1 MIFLFS
7 SNRYTTKIHSKLSNK
22 KSIGNRLKYDLNL
35 HLMKRTKYFRIL
47 LLQFIIGG
55 TLLLSNQL
63 AYSQKIGVV
72 LSGGGATGFAH
83 IGVLKA
89 LEENNIPIDYITG
102 TSSGALIG
110 GLYAIG
116 YSPTEIENFVKSERF
131 QTITKGE
138 LEEQNNYL
146 FNKVEIDASLI
157 NLSFSAD
164 SAFKRFLPT
173 KFMNSTFLDYEMLT
187 TFGPAGEFANED
199 FSQLFI
205 PFRCVAS
212 DISNKKSVVLKNG
225 KLNLA
230 IRASMT
236 FPFFIQPIKFNNQL
250 LFDGGLYN
258 NFPADVMENDF
269 KPDFIIGS
277 NVSSNYKSPEEH
289 DLLSQVINMMVIPTN
304 FSIPEGKGVII
315 SPKTSVTTFNFSD
328 IESAIDAG
336 YTEALKQLG
345 LLKKY
350 ISKSQNPE
358 VLNEKRANYRS
369 KLKGLRITE
378 VEGSTKDIKLNHFLQ
393 CNILPNDKISDST
406 NFAKKYFRLNSFE
419 GIEFLTPSLTRIHD
433 SSYRLTLK
441 PLKAKEFGIELGGV
455 FSSKAIN
462 TGYIGLSY
470 LLLKNQSL
478 KIKGDSYFG
487 RFYGAAKLMLDY
499 KIPTTYQ
506 IGFSPYFVLNR
517 WDYFRSFSSFFED
530 VKPSYLIQN
539 EMYYGL
545 TFKHPIGNNGLSS
558 IDFRKFDTKDDY
570 YQTENFNLKDTS
582 DFTLFSGYSIKWTGE
597 FNTLNRKQFASKG
610 KLLSL
615 NAQFVS
621 GVEDSESGTTSI
633 NSYKIFQNHHW
644 FSIQGEGQWFIFNNN
659 LFNVGIHLKGVVSNQ
674 TLFYNY
680 KASLLAMNDFSPFVD
695 AQSTFLQE
703 YRSNKHLGIG
713 TNIILTIKKNIDF
726 RIDGY
731 LYQAFNQ
738 LNKNNALS
746 FYYERAQLFK
756 DFLIASHLIYHSP
769 IGPVRISANYFPQQK
784 NPVYF
789 HVCYGYLLFNER
801 AYR

>member
-1 MIFLFS
+1 MNGIKQLFVS
-7 SNRYTTKIHSKLSNK
+7 IIKLL
-22 KSIGNRLKYDLNL
+22 IGS
-35 HLMKRTKYFRIL
+35 TF
-47 LLQFIIGG
+47 
-55 TLLLSNQL
+55 LLSSSFI
-63 AYSQKIGVV
+63 YSQKIGLV

-116 YSPTEIENFVKSERF
+116 YSPSEIETYVKSKRF
-131 QTITKGE
+131 ETITKGE
-138 LEEQNNYL
+138 LEVQNNYF
-146 FNKVEIDASLI
+146 FNKDETDASLLH
-157 NLSFSAD
+157 LSFSAD

-187 TFGPAGEFANED
+187 TFGPAGEIANED
-199 FSQLFI
+199 FSKLFI

-212 DISNKKSVVLKNG
+212 DISNKKCVVLKNG

-258 NFPADVMENDF
+258 NFPADVMVNDF
-269 KPDFIIGS
+269 APDFIIGS

-289 DLLSQVINMMVIPTN
+289 DLLSQLINMMVIPTD
-304 FSIPEGKGVII
+304 FSIPEGKGII
-315 SPKTSVTTFNFSD
+315 IAPKTNVTTFNFSD
-328 IESAIDAG
+328 IESAINAG
-336 YTEALKQLG
+336 YTETLAQLEQI
-345 LLKKY
+345 KKY
-350 ISKSQNPE
+350 IPIVQNKAIFSKKRTE
-358 VLNEKRANYRS
+358 YREKLTGTKIVA
-369 KLKGLRITE
+369 
-378 VEGSTKDIKLNHFLQ
+378 VESTSSDKKLNHFLQ
-393 CNILPNDKISDST
+393 RNILPNKLAPDSIT
-406 NFAKKYFRLNSFE
+406 FAKRYFRLNSYE
-419 GIEFLTPSLTRIHD
+419 GIEFLTPSLTRIED
-433 SSYRLTLK
+433 SNYLLTLK
-441 PLKAKEFGIELGGV
+441 PLKAKEFGIEIGGV

-487 RFYGAAKLMLDY
+487 RFYGAAKLLVDY
-499 KIPTTYQ
+499 KIPITYQ

-517 WDYFRSFSSFFED
+517 WDYFKSFSSFFED

-539 EMYYGL
+539 EMYYGIQL
-545 TFKHPIGNNGLSS
+545 KHPIGNIGKSV
-558 IDFRKFDTKDDY
+558 FDLRNFTTNDQY
-570 YQTENFNLKDTS
+570 YQTENFSTKDTS
-582 DFTLFSGYSIKWTGE
+582 DFTLFSGYSIKWVGE
-597 FNTLNRKQFASKG
+597 LNTLNRKQFASKG
-610 KLLSL
+610 KLLSVKV
-615 NAQFVS
+615 QFVD
-621 GVEDSESGTTSI
+621 GTEDSESGSSSS
-633 NSYKIFQNHHW
+633 NRYKILQKHNW

-659 LFNVGIHLKGVVSNQ
+659 TFNLGLHMKGVMSNQ
-674 TLFYNY
+674 PLFYNY

-703 YRSNKHLGIG
+703 YRSNKHIGIG
-713 TNIILTIKKNIDF
+713 TNLIFSIKKNIDF

-738 LNKNNALS
+738 LNQNNALS
-746 FYYERAQLFK
+746 FYYERPQLFK
-756 DFLIASHLIYHSP
+756 DFLLASHLIYHSP
-769 IGPVRISANYFPQQK
+769 IGPVRISANYFPQQR
-784 NPVYF
+784 NPIYF
-789 HVCYGYLLFNER
+789 HICYGYLLFNER

>member
-1 MIFLFS
+1 MNGIKQLFVS
-7 SNRYTTKIHSKLSNK
+7 IVKLL
-22 KSIGNRLKYDLNL
+22 IGS
-35 HLMKRTKYFRIL
+35 TF
-47 LLQFIIGG
+47 
-55 TLLLSNQL
+55 LLSSSFI
-63 AYSQKIGVV
+63 YSQKIGLV

-116 YSPTEIENFVKSERF
+116 YSPSEIETYVKSKRF
-131 QTITKGE
+131 ETITKGE
-138 LEEQNNYL
+138 LEVQNNYF
-146 FNKVEIDASLI
+146 FNKDETDASLLH
-157 NLSFSAD
+157 LSFSAD

-187 TFGPAGEFANED
+187 TFGPAGEIANED
-199 FSQLFI
+199 FSKLFI

-212 DISNKKSVVLKNG
+212 DISNKKCVVLKNG

-258 NFPADVMENDF
+258 NFPADVMVNDF
-269 KPDFIIGS
+269 APDFIIGS

-289 DLLSQVINMMVIPTN
+289 DLLSQLINMMVIPTD
-304 FSIPEGKGVII
+304 FSIPEGKGII
-315 SPKTSVTTFNFSD
+315 IAPKTNVTTFNFSD
-328 IESAIDAG
+328 IESAINAG
-336 YTEALKQLG
+336 YTETLAQLE
-345 LLKKY
+345 LIKKY
-350 ISKSQNPE
+350 IPIAQNKAIFSKKRTE
-358 VLNEKRANYRS
+358 YREKLTGTKIVA
-369 KLKGLRITE
+369 
-378 VEGSTKDIKLNHFLQ
+378 VESTSSDKKLNHFVQ
-393 CNILPNDKISDST
+393 RNILPNKLAPDSIT
-406 NFAKKYFRLNSFE
+406 FAKRYFRLNSYE
-419 GIEFLTPSLTRIHD
+419 GIEFLTPSLTRIKD
-433 SSYRLTLK
+433 SNYLLTLK
-441 PLKAKEFGIELGGV
+441 PLKAKEFGIEIGGV

-487 RFYGAAKLMLDY
+487 RFYGAAKLLVDY

-517 WDYFRSFSSFFED
+517 WDYFKSFSSFFED

-539 EMYYGL
+539 EMYYGIQL
-545 TFKHPIGNNGLSS
+545 KHPIGNIGKSV
-558 IDFRKFDTKDDY
+558 FDLRNFTTNDQY
-570 YQTENFNLKDTS
+570 YQTENFSTKDTS
-582 DFTLFSGYSIKWTGE
+582 DFTLFSGYSIKWVGE
-597 FNTLNRKQFASKG
+597 LNTLNRKQFASKG
-610 KLLSL
+610 KLLSVKV
-615 NAQFVS
+615 QFVD
-621 GVEDSESGTTSI
+621 GTEDSESGSSSS
-633 NSYKIFQNHHW
+633 NRYKILQKHNW

-659 LFNVGIHLKGVVSNQ
+659 TFNLGLHMKGVMSNQ
-674 TLFYNY
+674 PLFYNY

-703 YRSNKHLGIG
+703 YRSNKHIGIG
-713 TNIILTIKKNIDF
+713 TNLIFSIKKNIDF

-738 LNKNNALS
+738 LNQNNALS
-746 FYYERAQLFK
+746 FYYERPQLFK
-756 DFLIASHLIYHSP
+756 DFLLASHLIYHSP
-769 IGPVRISANYFPQQK
+769 IGPVRISANYFPQQR
-784 NPVYF
+784 NPIYF
-789 HVCYGYLLFNER
+789 HICYGYLLFNER

>member
-1 MIFLFS
+1 MNGIKQLFVS
-7 SNRYTTKIHSKLSNK
+7 IVKLL
-22 KSIGNRLKYDLNL
+22 IGS
-35 HLMKRTKYFRIL
+35 TF
-47 LLQFIIGG
+47 
-55 TLLLSNQL
+55 LLSSSL
-63 AYSQKIGVV
+63 IYSQKIGLV

-116 YSPTEIENFVKSERF
+116 YSPSEIETYVKSKRF
-131 QTITKGE
+131 ETITKGE
-138 LEEQNNYL
+138 LEVQNNYF
-146 FNKVEIDASLI
+146 FNKDETDASLLH
-157 NLSFSAD
+157 LSFSAD

-187 TFGPAGEFANED
+187 TFGPAGEIANED
-199 FSQLFI
+199 FSKLFI

-212 DISNKKSVVLKNG
+212 DISNKKCVVLKNG

-258 NFPADVMENDF
+258 NFPADVMVNDF
-269 KPDFIIGS
+269 TPDFIIGS

-289 DLLSQVINMMVIPTN
+289 DLLSQLINMMVIPTD
-304 FSIPEGKGVII
+304 FSIPEGKGII
-315 SPKTSVTTFNFSD
+315 IAPKTSVTTFNFSD
-328 IESAIDAG
+328 IESAINAG
-336 YTEALKQLG
+336 YTETLTQLEQI
-345 LLKKY
+345 KKY
-350 ISKSQNPE
+350 IPIAQNKAIFSKKRTE
-358 VLNEKRANYRS
+358 FREKLTGTKIVA
-369 KLKGLRITE
+369 
-378 VEGSTKDIKLNHFLQ
+378 VESISSDKKLNHFLQ
-393 CNILPNDKISDST
+393 RNILPNKLAPDSIT
-406 NFAKKYFRLNSFE
+406 FAKRYFRLNSYE
-419 GIEFLTPSLTRIHD
+419 GIEFLTPSLTRIKD
-433 SSYRLTLK
+433 SNYLLTLK
-441 PLKAKEFGIELGGV
+441 PLKAKEFGIEIGGV

-487 RFYGAAKLMLDY
+487 RFYGAAKLLVDY

-517 WDYFRSFSSFFED
+517 WDYFKSFSSFFED

-539 EMYYGL
+539 EMYYGIQL
-545 TFKHPIGNNGLSS
+545 KHPIGNIGKSV
-558 IDFRKFDTKDDY
+558 FDLRNFTTNDQY
-570 YQTENFNLKDTS
+570 YQTENFSTKDTS
-582 DFTLFSGYSIKWTGE
+582 DFTLFSGYSIKWVGE
-597 FNTLNRKQFASKG
+597 LNTLNRKQFASKG
-610 KLLSL
+610 KLLSVKV
-615 NAQFVS
+615 QFVD
-621 GVEDSESGTTSI
+621 GTEDSESGSSSS
-633 NSYKIFQNHHW
+633 NRYKILQKHNW

-659 LFNVGIHLKGVVSNQ
+659 TFNLGLHMKGVMSNQ
-674 TLFYNY
+674 PLFYNY

-703 YRSNKHLGIG
+703 YRSNKHIGIG
-713 TNIILTIKKNIDF
+713 TNLIFAIKKNIDF

-738 LNKNNALS
+738 LNQNNALS
-746 FYYERAQLFK
+746 FYYERPQLFK
-756 DFLIASHLIYHSP
+756 DFLLASHLIYHSP
-769 IGPVRISANYFPQQK
+769 IGPVRISANYFPQQR
-784 NPVYF
+784 NPIYF
-789 HVCYGYLLFNER
+789 HICYGYLLFNER

>member
-1 MIFLFS
+1 MNGIKQLFVS
-7 SNRYTTKIHSKLSNK
+7 IIKLL
-22 KSIGNRLKYDLNL
+22 IGS
-35 HLMKRTKYFRIL
+35 TF
-47 LLQFIIGG
+47 
-55 TLLLSNQL
+55 LLSSSFI
-63 AYSQKIGVV
+63 YSQKIGLV

-116 YSPTEIENFVKSERF
+116 YSPSEIETYVKSKRF
-131 QTITKGE
+131 ETITKGE
-138 LEEQNNYL
+138 LEVQNNYF
-146 FNKVEIDASLI
+146 FNKDETDASLLH
-157 NLSFSAD
+157 LSFSAD

-187 TFGPAGEFANED
+187 TFGPAGEIANED
-199 FSQLFI
+199 FSKLFI

-212 DISNKKSVVLKNG
+212 DISNKKCVVLKNG

-258 NFPADVMENDF
+258 NFPADVMVNDF
-269 KPDFIIGS
+269 NPDFIIGS

-289 DLLSQVINMMVIPTN
+289 DLLSQLINMMVIPTD
-304 FSIPEGKGVII
+304 FSIPEGKGII
-315 SPKTSVTTFNFSD
+315 IAPKTNVTTFNFSD
-328 IESAIDAG
+328 IESAINAG
-336 YTEALKQLG
+336 YTETLEQLEQI
-345 LLKKY
+345 KKY
-350 ISKSQNPE
+350 ISIAQNKAIFSKKRTE
-358 VLNEKRANYRS
+358 YREKLTGTKIVA
-369 KLKGLRITE
+369 
-378 VEGSTKDIKLNHFLQ
+378 VESTSSDKKLNHFVQ
-393 CNILPNDKISDST
+393 RNILPNKLAPDSIT
-406 NFAKKYFRLNSFE
+406 FAKRYFRLNSYE
-419 GIEFLTPSLTRIHD
+419 GIEFLTPSLTRIKD
-433 SSYRLTLK
+433 SNYLLTLK
-441 PLKAKEFGIELGGV
+441 PLKAKEFGIEIGGV

-487 RFYGAAKLMLDY
+487 RFYGAAKLLVDY

-517 WDYFRSFSSFFED
+517 WDYFKSFSSFFED

-539 EMYYGL
+539 EMYYGIQL
-545 TFKHPIGNNGLSS
+545 KHPIGNIGKSV
-558 IDFRKFDTKDDY
+558 FDLRNFTTNDQY
-570 YQTENFNLKDTS
+570 YQTENFSTKDTS
-582 DFTLFSGYSIKWTGE
+582 DFTLFSGYSIKWVGE
-597 FNTLNRKQFASKG
+597 LNTLNRKQFASKG
-610 KLLSL
+610 KLLSVKV
-615 NAQFVS
+615 QFVD
-621 GVEDSESGTTSI
+621 GTEDSESGSSSS
-633 NSYKIFQNHHW
+633 NRYKILQKHNW

-659 LFNVGIHLKGVVSNQ
+659 TFNLGLHMKGVMSNQ
-674 TLFYNY
+674 PLFYNY

-703 YRSNKHLGIG
+703 YRSNKHIGIG
-713 TNIILTIKKNIDF
+713 TNLIFSIKKNIDF

-738 LNKNNALS
+738 LNQNNALS
-746 FYYERAQLFK
+746 FYYERPQLFK
-756 DFLIASHLIYHSP
+756 DFLLASHLIYHSP

-784 NPVYF
+784 NPIYF
-789 HVCYGYLLFNER
+789 HICYGYLLFNER

>member
-1 MIFLFS
+1 MNVIKQLYFLF
-7 SNRYTTKIHSKLSNK
+7 IKLL
-22 KSIGNRLKYDLNL
+22 IGSL
-35 HLMKRTKYFRIL
+35 IL
-47 LLQFIIGG
+47 LP
-55 TLLLSNQL
+55 SNSI
-63 AYSQKIGVV
+63 YCQKIGLV

-116 YSPTEIENFVKSERF
+116 YSPSEIEKFVKSKRF

-138 LEEQNNYL
+138 LEVQNNYF
-146 FNKVEIDASLI
+146 FNKDEIDASLLQ
-157 NLSFSAD
+157 LSFSAD

-173 KFMNSTFLDYEMLT
+173 KFMNSSFLDYEMLT
-187 TFGPAGEFANED
+187 TFGPAGEIANED
-199 FSQLFI
+199 FSKLFV

-212 DISNKKSVVLKNG
+212 DILNKKSIVLKNG

-258 NFPADVMENDF
+258 NFPADVMISDF
-269 KPDFIIGS
+269 APDFIIGS

-304 FSIPEGKGVII
+304 FSIPEGKGIII
-315 SPKTSVTTFNFSD
+315 SPKTDVTTFNFSD
-328 IESAIDAG
+328 IESAINDG
-336 YTEALKQLG
+336 YRETLEQLEQI
-345 LLKKY
+345 KKY
-350 ISKSQNPE
+350 ITIPQNNDTLSKKRTAYRTK
-358 VLNEKRANYRS
+358 LNGTKIIA
-369 KLKGLRITE
+369 
-378 VEGSTKDIKLNHFLQ
+378 VESTSSDKKLNHFIQ
-393 CNILPNDKISDST
+393 RNILPNKLVPDSIT
-406 NFAKKYFRLNSFE
+406 FAKRYFRLNSYE
-419 GIEFLTPSLTRIHD
+419 GIEFLTPSLSRIQD
-433 SSYRLTLK
+433 SNYRLILK

-470 LLLKNQSL
+470 ILLKNQSL

-487 RFYGAAKLMLDY
+487 RFYGSVRLLADY

-530 VKPSYLIQN
+530 IKPSYLVQN
-539 EMYYGL
+539 ELYYGFH
-545 TFKHPIGNNGLSS
+545 FKHPIGNIGKS
-558 IDFRKFDTKDDY
+558 ILDFRKFITNDDY
-570 YQTENFNLKDTS
+570 YQNENFSTKDTA
-582 DFTLFSGYSIKWTGE
+582 DFTLFSGFSIKWIGE
-597 FNTLNRKQFASKG
+597 LNTLNRKQFASKG

-615 NAQFVS
+615 KIQYVDGTENSQS
-621 GVEDSESGTTSI
+621 GSTAMNKYEI
-633 NSYKIFQNHHW
+633 NQNHHW
-644 FSIQGEGQWFIFNNN
+644 LSVHGEGQWFIFNNN
-659 LFNVGIHLKGVVSNQ
+659 VINLGIHFKGVMSNQ
-674 TLFYNY
+674 SLFYNY

-703 YRSNKHLGIG
+703 YRSNKHIGIG
-713 TNIILTIKKNIDF
+713 SNLIFSIKKNIDF

-738 LNKNNALS
+738 LNKNNALT
-746 FYYERAQLFK
+746 FYYERSQLFK
-756 DFLIASHLIYHSP
+756 DFLIATHLIYHSP

-789 HVCYGYLLFNER
+789 HICYGYLLFNER

>member
-1 MIFLFS
+1 MNGIKQLFVS
-7 SNRYTTKIHSKLSNK
+7 IIKLL
-22 KSIGNRLKYDLNL
+22 IGS
-35 HLMKRTKYFRIL
+35 TF
-47 LLQFIIGG
+47 
-55 TLLLSNQL
+55 LLSSSFI
-63 AYSQKIGVV
+63 YSQKIGLV

-116 YSPTEIENFVKSERF
+116 YSPSEIETYVKSKRF
-131 QTITKGE
+131 ETITKGE
-138 LEEQNNYL
+138 LEVQNNYF
-146 FNKVEIDASLI
+146 FNKDETDASLLH
-157 NLSFSAD
+157 LSFSAD

-187 TFGPAGEFANED
+187 TFGPAGEIANED
-199 FSQLFI
+199 FSKLFI

-212 DISNKKSVVLKNG
+212 DITNKKCVVLKNG

-258 NFPADVMENDF
+258 NFPADVMVNDF
-269 KPDFIIGS
+269 TPDFIIGS

-289 DLLSQVINMMVIPTN
+289 DLLSQLINMMVIPTD
-304 FSIPEGKGVII
+304 FSIPEGKGII
-315 SPKTSVTTFNFSD
+315 IAPKTNVTTFNFSD
-328 IESAIDAG
+328 IESAINAG
-336 YTEALKQLG
+336 YTETLAQLEQI
-345 LLKKY
+345 KKY
-350 ISKSQNPE
+350 IPIAQNKAIFSKKRTE
-358 VLNEKRANYRS
+358 YREKLTGTKIVA
-369 KLKGLRITE
+369 
-378 VEGSTKDIKLNHFLQ
+378 VESISSDKKLNHFLQ
-393 CNILPNDKISDST
+393 RNILPNKLVPDSST
-406 NFAKKYFRLNSFE
+406 FAKRYFRLNSYE
-419 GIEFLTPSLTRIHD
+419 GIEFLTPSLTRIKD
-433 SSYRLTLK
+433 SNYLLTLK
-441 PLKAKEFGIELGGV
+441 PLKAKEFGIEIGGV

-487 RFYGAAKLMLDY
+487 RFYGAAKLLVDY

-517 WDYFRSFSSFFED
+517 WDYFKSFSSFFED

-539 EMYYGL
+539 EMYYGIQL
-545 TFKHPIGNNGLSS
+545 KHPIGNIGKSV
-558 IDFRKFDTKDDY
+558 FDLRNFTTNDQY
-570 YQTENFNLKDTS
+570 YQTENFSTKDTS
-582 DFTLFSGYSIKWTGE
+582 DFTLFSGYSIKWVGE
-597 FNTLNRKQFASKG
+597 LNTLNRKQFASKG
-610 KLLSL
+610 KLLSVKV
-615 NAQFVS
+615 QFVD
-621 GVEDSESGTTSI
+621 GTEDSESGSSSS
-633 NSYKIFQNHHW
+633 NRYKILQKHNW

-659 LFNVGIHLKGVVSNQ
+659 TFNLGLHMKGVMSNQ
-674 TLFYNY
+674 PLFYNY

-703 YRSNKHLGIG
+703 YRSNKHVGIG
-713 TNIILTIKKNIDF
+713 TNLIFSIKKNIDF

-746 FYYERAQLFK
+746 FYYERPQLFK
-756 DFLIASHLIYHSP
+756 DFLLASHLIYHSP
-769 IGPVRISANYFPQQK
+769 IGPVRISANYFPQQR
-784 NPVYF
+784 NPIYF
-789 HVCYGYLLFNER
+789 HICYGYLLFNER

>member
-1 MIFLFS
+1 MQLLKQLHFLILKLVIGSSLLLFS
-7 SNRYTTKIHSKLSNK
+7 S
-22 KSIGNRLKYDLNL
+22 
-35 HLMKRTKYFRIL
+35 
-47 LLQFIIGG
+47 FIYG
-55 TLLLSNQL
+55 
-63 AYSQKIGVV
+63 QKIGLV

-89 LEENNIPIDYITG
+89 LEENNIPIDFITG

-116 YSPTEIENFVKSERF
+116 YSPKEIENFVKSKRF

-138 LEEQNNYL
+138 LEVQNNYF
-146 FNKVEIDASLI
+146 FNKDEIDASLLH
-157 NLSFSAD
+157 LSFSAD

-187 TFGPAGEFANED
+187 TFGPAGEIANED
-199 FSQLFI
+199 FSKLFV

-230 IRASMT
+230 IRASMS

-258 NFPADVMENDF
+258 NFPADVMVNDF
-269 KPDFIIGS
+269 APDFIIGS

-289 DLLSQVINMMVIPTN
+289 DLLSQVINMMVIPTD
-304 FSIPEGKGVII
+304 FSIPEGKGII
-315 SPKTSVTTFNFSD
+315 IAPKTNVTTFNFSD
-328 IESAIDAG
+328 IESAINAG
-336 YTEALKQLG
+336 YKETIAQLEQI
-345 LLKKY
+345 KKY
-350 ISKSQNPE
+350 IPKSQNND
-358 VLNEKRANYRS
+358 VLTKKRTEYRS
-369 KLKGLRITE
+369 KLSGTKIIE
-378 VEGSTKDIKLNHFLQ
+378 VESISTDKKLNRFIQ
-393 CNILPNDKISDST
+393 RNILPNKKIPDSIT
-406 NFAKKYFRLNSFE
+406 FAKRYFRLNSYE
-419 GIEFLTPSLTRIHD
+419 GIEFLTPSLVRIQD
-433 SSYRLTLK
+433 SAYRLTLK

-487 RFYGAAKLMLDY
+487 RFYGAAKLMADY

-539 EMYYGL
+539 EMYYGFH
-545 TFKHPIGNNGLSS
+545 FKHPIGNIGKSN
-558 IDFRKFDTKDDY
+558 IDFRKFTTDDEY
-570 YQTENFNLKDTS
+570 YQNENFSPKDTA
-582 DFTLFSGYSIKWTGE
+582 DFTLFSGYSIKWVGE
-597 FNTLNRKQFASKG
+597 LNTLNRKQFASKG

-615 NAQFVS
+615 KIQYVNGSENSQS
-621 GVEDSESGTTSI
+621 GSTSF
-633 NSYKIFQNHHW
+633 NKYKINQNHQW
-644 FSIQGEGQWFIFNNN
+644 FSIQGESQWFIFNNN
-659 LFNVGIHLKGVVSNQ
+659 TFNLGVHMKGVMSNQ
-674 TLFYNY
+674 PLFYNY

-703 YRSNKHLGIG
+703 YRSNKHVGIG
-713 TNIILTIKKNIDF
+713 TNLIFSIKKNIDF

-738 LNKNNALS
+738 LNQNNALS
-746 FYYERAQLFK
+746 FYYERPQLFK
-756 DFLIASHLIYHSP
+756 DFLLASHLIYHSP

-784 NPVYF
+784 NPIYF
-789 HVCYGYLLFNER
+789 HICYGYLLFNER

>member
-1 MIFLFS
+1 MNGIKQLFVS
-7 SNRYTTKIHSKLSNK
+7 IIKLL
-22 KSIGNRLKYDLNL
+22 IGS
-35 HLMKRTKYFRIL
+35 TF
-47 LLQFIIGG
+47 
-55 TLLLSNQL
+55 LLSSSFI
-63 AYSQKIGVV
+63 YSQKIGLV

-116 YSPTEIENFVKSERF
+116 YSPSEIETYVKSKRF
-131 QTITKGE
+131 ETITKGE
-138 LEEQNNYL
+138 LEVKNNYF
-146 FNKVEIDASLI
+146 FNKDETDASLLH
-157 NLSFSAD
+157 LSFSAD

-187 TFGPAGEFANED
+187 TFGPAGEIANED
-199 FSQLFI
+199 FSKLFI

-212 DISNKKSVVLKNG
+212 DISNKKCVVLKNG

-258 NFPADVMENDF
+258 NFPADVMINDF
-269 KPDFIIGS
+269 APDFIIGS

-289 DLLSQVINMMVIPTN
+289 DLLSQLINMMVIPTD
-304 FSIPEGKGVII
+304 FSIPEGKGII
-315 SPKTSVTTFNFSD
+315 IAPKTNVTTFNFSD
-328 IESAIDAG
+328 IESAINAG
-336 YTEALKQLG
+336 YTETLAQLE
-345 LLKKY
+345 LIKKY
-350 ISKSQNPE
+350 IPIAQNKAIFSKKRTE
-358 VLNEKRANYRS
+358 YREKLTGTKIVA
-369 KLKGLRITE
+369 
-378 VEGSTKDIKLNHFLQ
+378 VESTSSDKKLNQFLQ
-393 CNILPNDKISDST
+393 RNILPNKLAPDSIT
-406 NFAKKYFRLNSFE
+406 FAKRYFRLNSYE
-419 GIEFLTPSLTRIHD
+419 GIEFLTPSLTRIKD
-433 SSYRLTLK
+433 SNYLLTLK
-441 PLKAKEFGIELGGV
+441 PLKAKEFSIEIGGV

-487 RFYGAAKLMLDY
+487 RFYGAAKLLVDY

-517 WDYFRSFSSFFED
+517 WDYFKSFSSFFED

-539 EMYYGL
+539 EMYYGIQL
-545 TFKHPIGNNGLSS
+545 KHPIGNIGKSV
-558 IDFRKFDTKDDY
+558 FDLRNFTTNDQY
-570 YQTENFNLKDTS
+570 YQTENFSTKDTS
-582 DFTLFSGYSIKWTGE
+582 DFTLFSGYSIKWVGE
-597 FNTLNRKQFASKG
+597 LNTLNRKQFASKG
-610 KLLSL
+610 KLLSVKV
-615 NAQFVS
+615 QFVD
-621 GVEDSESGTTSI
+621 GTEDSESGSSSS
-633 NSYKIFQNHHW
+633 NRYKILQKHNW

-659 LFNVGIHLKGVVSNQ
+659 TFNLGLHMKGVMSNQ
-674 TLFYNY
+674 PLFYNY

-703 YRSNKHLGIG
+703 YRSNKHIGIG
-713 TNIILTIKKNIDF
+713 TNLIFSIKKNIDF

-738 LNKNNALS
+738 LNQNNALS
-746 FYYERAQLFK
+746 FYYERPQLFK
-756 DFLIASHLIYHSP
+756 DFLLASHLIYHSP
-769 IGPVRISANYFPQQK
+769 IGPVRISANYFPQQR
-784 NPVYF
+784 NPIYF
-789 HVCYGYLLFNER
+789 HICYGYLLFNER